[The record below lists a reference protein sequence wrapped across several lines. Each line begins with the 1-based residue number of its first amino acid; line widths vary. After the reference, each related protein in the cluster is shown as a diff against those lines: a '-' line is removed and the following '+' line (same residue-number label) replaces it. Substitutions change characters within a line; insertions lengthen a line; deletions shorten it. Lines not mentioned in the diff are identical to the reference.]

1 MDKQAS
7 VGLLDKLVD
16 GLRHFDIDVT
26 GYRVMPA
33 YYGYR
38 EFPLRVGIVVPT
50 WTKEISLKA
59 KIDKIVE
66 ALHSG
71 ILTREERTYISSV
84 LPFDSLDELNA
95 DFDEREGVS
104 RPVVEPYWPD

>member
-1 MDKQAS
+1 
-7 VGLLDKLVD
+7 
-16 GLRHFDIDVT
+16 
-26 GYRVMPA
+26 MPA

-38 EFPLRVGIVVPT
+38 EFPLLVGIVVPAWQT
-50 WTKEISLKA
+50 ENSLKKKA
-59 KIDKIVE
+59 DKIVE

-71 ILTREERTYISSV
+71 ILTREERAYISSV

-95 DFDEREGVS
+95 DFDEREGVG